1 MRNASSL
8 RVSSPSTLVGQAP
21 AKPVKTISVEHLNKA
36 TRLSKEDRAEIGALW
51 LCGKIVI
58 KPTQAL
64 AALVLHIS
72 ISLIRRRLAE
82 HAKLDG
88 NGASSSDSNGNGT
101 TVLSRDE
108 IKNMIIETGPDLF
121 WDVFT
126 ELRSRSCRCRRRN
139 NGRRRS
145 AGRLPSPGGHRR
157 GGAYPAR
164 RAQ

>member
-1 MRNASSL
+1 MRNVSSL

-58 KPTQAL
+58 KPTQTL
-64 AALVLHIS
+64 VALVLHIS
-72 ISLIRRRLAE
+72 IPLIRRRLAE

-88 NGASSSDSNGNGT
+88 NGAGSSDSNGNGSGT
-101 TVLSRDE
+101 TVLSRDV

-126 ELRSRSCRCRRRN
+126 ELTQPQ
-139 NGRRRS
+139 
-145 AGRLPSPGGHRR
+145 LPLQ
-157 GGAYPAR
+157 AAE
-164 RAQ
+164 